1 VNPNP
6 PGRDLETTAA
16 EISEQCSLPLKI
28 SGTADC
34 LSLART
40 TSMIKLKI
48 PILVYF
54 GGESG
59 SPHATGWFPLLG
71 FADEHDGGELS
82 IEHSIYM

>member
-1 VNPNP
+1 
-6 PGRDLETTAA
+6 
-16 EISEQCSLPLKI
+16 
-28 SGTADC
+28 
-34 LSLART
+34 
-40 TSMIKLKI
+40 MIKLKI

-59 SPHATGWFPLLG
+59 SPHATGWFPLLA